1 MDIFDEPNYRIVK
14 HSSCLTGQ
22 WPYQSRQKKIIIITI
37 IWIAFFMQFIPQLI
51 AILVHLEE
59 RDVLFE
65 AFSGIIIDLGFAI
78 KYFNAIYKTAQMKEL
93 FERMRR
99 DWRSLLNEEEKDSLQ
114 YRTTLGYLFSAAYVG
129 IVGTTLMIF
138 ITEPIIPRF
147 LNILLRMNGTAPR
160 KFALPLEYIIIDRE
174 KHYWTIL
181 FISNLFCINIIVVII
196 SCDITLITY
205 VQHICGLFAVIG
217 CRLKNTPA
225 DEDLPE
231 DHKRRNNLSNTKNIP
246 YKHLVSCIRGHRQA
260 LEFADLLESAY
271 SVSLALIVGSNLP
284 LITITGVQVV
294 TQSNTIDKTLKYST
308 YAISQ
313 TAHLFF
319 ECFMSQQ
326 LTDMSLEM
334 HESIADVGWY
344 DISVKS
350 QKLLILMTLR
360 SQTPCKL
367 TAAKIMDLSIEN
379 FAAMLKTCASY
390 LTMLLSMQ

>member
-1 MDIFDEPNYRIVK
+1 MDVFDEPNYRIVK
-14 HSSCLTGQ
+14 HSS
-22 WPYQSRQKKIIIITI
+22 R
-37 IWIAFFMQFIPQLI
+37 LI
-51 AILVHLEE
+51 
-59 RDVLFE
+59 
-65 AFSGIIIDLGFAI
+65 
-78 KYFNAIYKTAQMKEL
+78 AQMKEL

-99 DWRSLLNEEEKDSLQ
+99 DWKLLLNEEEKDSLQ
-114 YRTTLGYLFSAAYVG
+114 YRPTLGYLFSAAYVG

-147 LNILLRMNGTAPR
+147 LNILLRMNETAPR

-205 VQHICGLFAVIG
+205 AQHICGLFAVIG
-217 CRLKNTPA
+217 CRLKNTPV
-225 DEDLPE
+225 DEDLPKG
-231 DHKRRNNLSNTKNIP
+231 HKRRNNLSNSKNIP
-246 YKHLVSCIRGHRQA
+246 YKHLVSCIRGHRRA

-271 SVSLALIVGSNLP
+271 SVSFALIIGVNLP
-284 LITITGVQVV
+284 LISITGVQVV
-294 TQSNTIDKTLKYST
+294 TQSNTIDKTLKYLT

-313 TAHLFF
+313 MAHLFF

-334 HESIADVGWY
+334 HESIADVRWY

-367 TAAKIMDLSIEN
+367 TAAKVMDLSIEN
-379 FAAMLKTCASY
+379 FATMLKTCASY